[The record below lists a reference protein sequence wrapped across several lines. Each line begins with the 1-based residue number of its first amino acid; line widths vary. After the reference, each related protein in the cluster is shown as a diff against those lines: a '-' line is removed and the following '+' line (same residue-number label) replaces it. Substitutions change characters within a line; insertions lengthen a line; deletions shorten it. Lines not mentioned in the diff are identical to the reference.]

1 MRKLDQ
7 KCDGGEEKE
16 ASREAGVGR
25 EEPESRCL
33 ERAEVCACLSADQE
47 GLVAGWPHP
56 GLVTGWKCALL
67 HSTRELGGGFLF
79 SFTLSNVRL
88 LSPGRKNINICK
100 TKN

>member
-7 KCDGGEEKE
+7 KCDGGEEKA
-16 ASREAGVGR
+16 ASREGGVGR

-67 HSTRELGGGFLF
+67 HSTRELGGRISLLF
-79 SFTLSNVRL
+79 YTQQCPS
-88 LSPGRKNINICK
+88 
-100 TKN
+100 TKPWKKKYKYL

>member
-16 ASREAGVGR
+16 ASREGGVGR
-25 EEPESRCL
+25 EEPERRCL

-67 HSTRELGGGFLF
+67 HSTRELGGRI
-79 SFTLSNVRL
+79 SL
-88 LSPGRKNINICK
+88 LLYTQRCPS
-100 TKN
+100 TKPWKKKYKYL